1 MSAITING
9 FKREPI
15 DEGIM
20 TIKRMTL
27 FSVLAFMAAFMLTA
41 GAAIA
46 EEKKAAHE
54 GKSADQV
61 AKELSNPAGSLASL
75 FFSLEYYT
83 YKGDLPDADDQDGF
97 TFAFQPVLP
106 FPVGDKGRRI
116 IFRPLVPVPINQPV
130 FDNEIGRGK
139 PIKVYG
145 GTHTTYV
152 VPGIGEFE
160 DGDVNLG
167 DITFD
172 LVYAGT
178 DMVDKHNGYLWG
190 IGAAGTFPT
199 ATDDDFAGDQW
210 RLGPEIFA
218 GVIRK
223 WITFGAV
230 LNHQWNVAGSNDDY
244 HSVTAG
250 QYFYAIGL
258 GNGWQIASGPTFSYD
273 WQADSDQAWTL
284 PVGIGI
290 AKTVKIGTT
299 PTKFQLQLQYFVE
312 QPDAFGPEWLLKFT
326 VTPVVKNVFAS
337 WFR

>member
-1 MSAITING
+1 MKHWRFPASKPAAALGLALAMGSALTNAG
-9 FKREPI
+9 EP
-15 DEGIM
+15 
-20 TIKRMTL
+20 
-27 FSVLAFMAAFMLTA
+27 A
-41 GAAIA
+41 
-46 EEKKAAHE
+46 
-54 GKSADQV
+54 KSADAI

-75 FFSLEYYT
+75 NFNLQYQTF
-83 YKGDLPDADDQDGF
+83 KGDLPGAGDQDSWSLI
-97 TFAFQPVLP
+97 FQPTLP
-106 FPVGDKGRRI
+106 FPVGNKGRRV
-116 IFRPLVPVPINQPV
+116 IFRPAVPVLFDQPIFNAETLD
-130 FDNEIGRGK
+130 FDRA
-139 PIKVYG
+139 
-145 GTHTTYV
+145 
-152 VPGIGEFE
+152 
-160 DGDVNLG
+160 DAALG

-299 PTKFQLQLQYFVE
+299 PTKFQLQLQYFVK